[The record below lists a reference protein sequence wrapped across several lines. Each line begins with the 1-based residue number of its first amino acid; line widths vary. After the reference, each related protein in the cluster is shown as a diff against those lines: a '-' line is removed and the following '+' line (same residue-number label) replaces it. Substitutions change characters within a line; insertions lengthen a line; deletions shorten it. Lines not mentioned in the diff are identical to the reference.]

1 MIKTKSIY
9 DPPLASDG
17 IRALVMRL
25 WPRGVK
31 KEKIGGW
38 FKELGPSA
46 ALIKKWKSGKIT
58 WTGFKKE
65 YLDEYKDG
73 VKKTA
78 LAELKGLIKTSKGTD
93 VTLLCSCRDEDRC
106 HRRLVRELLKRS

>member
-1 MIKTKSIY
+1 MIKTKNIY
-9 DPPLASDG
+9 DPAEASDG
-17 IRALVMRL
+17 VRALVMRL

-31 KEKIGGW
+31 REKADRW
-38 FKELGPSA
+38 FKELGPGA
-46 ALIKKWKSGKIT
+46 GLIKKWKSGKIT
-58 WTGFKKE
+58 WAGFKKA
-65 YLDEYKDG
+65 YLGEYKDA

-106 HRRLVRELLKRS
+106 HRGLLKAILKKS